1 MIDFALAE
9 DFWVCVFLAAV
20 IHSPHDEVQRSW
32 QRVFSQN
39 MRLAT
44 GREQR
49 LAEMR
54 VCVCVCV
61 NRWRQV
67 WVKEAGVCGVY
78 PGGVRLQGSQV
89 VLQGQT
95 AAVVQHGLHPS
106 QVSLHQL
113 LLLAGCLLLQGL
125 HHGLEVLQT
134 KKKS

>member
-1 MIDFALAE
+1 
-9 DFWVCVFLAAV
+9 
-20 IHSPHDEVQRSW
+20 
-32 QRVFSQN
+32 
-39 MRLAT
+39 MR
-44 GREQR
+44 
-49 LAEMR
+49 
-54 VCVCVCV
+54 
-61 NRWRQV
+61 
-67 WVKEAGVCGVY
+67 VKEAGVCGVY

-134 KKKS
+134 KKKIINIHKRVDALSRLAQRSSFNFYLKKRKG